1 MTCKIQVQSGQH
13 VNAAVLKLVFPF
25 DQVLADR
32 IRTLPGVKWS
42 RTMGCW
48 YLPDSNESRA
58 VLQEMKA
65 WVELDTSK
73 LDQASDPQQQRLA
86 IVRYSKDRMRLTF
99 EYDPALVARV
109 RAMSRYFYDAGAKT
123 WMVPH
128 TEENLEILKGYCV
141 EKGMQVSYSDEWAER
156 KVVRRSGESGNVSV
170 ECPIAFINKL
180 KELRYSESTVR
191 NYASALKEFIGFLGD
206 HGLDSATGEDI
217 ERFLLYIT
225 TKRFV
230 STSYHN
236 MAIGAIR
243 FYFEKVL
250 NRPEVIVRVERPR
263 REKTLPEVL
272 SEDEVVCLF
281 RSIDNI
287 KHRCILMT
295 VYSAGLRLSEVV
307 ALKTSDIDSK
317 RMMIFVKGAKGKKDR
332 YTVLSRELLKWLRTY
347 YKVSQPKQWL
357 FEGATGG
364 QYSMGSVQSIMRE
377 AVLRAGIRKHATVH
391 TLRHSFATH
400 MLESGTDLRYIQ
412 SLLGHS
418 SSKTTEIYTHITT
431 RGLEKIRSP
440 FDRLKITG
448 ERDESGS

>member
-1 MTCKIQVQSGQH
+1 
-13 VNAAVLKLVFPF
+13 
-25 DQVLADR
+25 
-32 IRTLPGVKWS
+32 
-42 RTMGCW
+42 MGCW

-357 FEGATGG
+357 FEGVTGG

>member
-1 MTCKIQVQSGQH
+1 M
-13 VNAAVLKLVFPF
+13 N
-25 DQVLADR
+25 
-32 IRTLPGVKWS
+32 
-42 RTMGCW
+42 
-48 YLPDSNESRA
+48 
-58 VLQEMKA
+58 A
-65 WVELDTSK
+65 WVELDTSH
-73 LDQASDPQQQRLA
+73 LDQVTDPLQQTLA

-99 EYDPALVARV
+99 EYDPAIVARV
-109 RAMSRYFYDAGAKT
+109 RAMSRYFYDVAAKT

-141 EKGMQVSYSDEWAER
+141 ERGMKVSYRDEWAER

-170 ECPIAFINKL
+170 ECPIVFINKL
-180 KELRYSESTVR
+180 RELRYSESTVR
-191 NYASALKEFIGFLGD
+191 NYASSLKEFIGFLGER
-206 HGLDSATGEDI
+206 GLDSATGEDI

-225 TKRFV
+225 TTRLV
-230 STSYHN
+230 SASYHN
-236 MAIGAIR
+236 LAIGAIR
-243 FYFEKVL
+243 FYFERVL
-250 NRPEVIVRVERPR
+250 NRAEVVIRVERPR

-272 SEDEVVCLF
+272 SEDEIMSLF

-332 YTVLSRELLKWLRTY
+332 YTVLSRELLKWLRIY
-347 YKVSQPKQWL
+347 YKVSQPKHWL

-377 AVLRAGIRKHATVH
+377 AVHRTGIRKHATVH

-400 MLESGTDLRYIQ
+400 MLEGGTDLRYIQ

-440 FDRLKITG
+440 FDRLSIT
-448 ERDESGS
+448 EEQDDFGS